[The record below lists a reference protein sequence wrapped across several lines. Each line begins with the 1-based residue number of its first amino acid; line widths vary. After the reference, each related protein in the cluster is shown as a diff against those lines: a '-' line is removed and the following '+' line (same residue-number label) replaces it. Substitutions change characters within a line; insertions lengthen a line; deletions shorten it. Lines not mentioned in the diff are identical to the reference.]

1 MRWRR
6 DSKLMWHTGDGVG
19 CSGTLVG
26 FGLRLGEQVELVD
39 FGCTDQIMSPSTT
52 SQYDSTNCCLK
63 TTSCHSGR
71 GHCLPTTSLPDYW
84 IQEMHTQSLN
94 LGPGNI

>member
-1 MRWRR
+1 MRRDWMRWRR

-39 FGCTDQIMSPSTT
+39 IR
-52 SQYDSTNCCLK
+52 L
-63 TTSCHSGR
+63 H
-71 GHCLPTTSLPDYW
+71 
-84 IQEMHTQSLN
+84 
-94 LGPGNI
+94 